1 MAFMILCRA
10 RLAIG
15 LAGASLFAASPA
27 FADSFPSGWTDDDA
41 PQDVQQQPAP
51 QPQQPRQSPP
61 PAARQD
67 VGREPQQQP
76 DPSWVAPDDRA
87 APRTTTDQ
95 ADPRSASDAD
105 ADADTNPSALTQFN
119 QTLAGHGTWVDD
131 PTYGRIWVPNSAEVG
146 DGFAPYQTAGS
157 WALDNQSEWLWTSD
171 YSWGYVPF
179 HYGRWLWVPARGWGW
194 IPGRVYAPAWVS
206 WRVGPGGYVG
216 WAPMAPRYYWWRGAA
231 VGFAHR
237 PVSAYCF
244 APTGHIFARNVGAYV
259 VRTPA
264 GVRAAAAGTRAYQGA
279 SPNRVGA
286 HVRMSPT
293 PNQAHVSASAAAGA
307 HAHTDARA
315 SAFSHG
321 AGARTSA
328 RVTAQGSAYGHV
340 YGHGGSSYGSSAHA
354 YGHSFGSH
362 ASPTL
367 RTPQHSTSSSS
378 SSKRTHV
385 SGSSATSSGHAS
397 GHHR

>member
-1 MAFMILCRA
+1 M
-10 RLAIG
+10 
-15 LAGASLFAASPA
+15 
-27 FADSFPSGWTDDDA
+27 
-41 PQDVQQQPAP
+41 
-51 QPQQPRQSPP
+51 
-61 PAARQD
+61 
-67 VGREPQQQP
+67 
-76 DPSWVAPDDRA
+76 
-87 APRTTTDQ
+87 
-95 ADPRSASDAD
+95 
-105 ADADTNPSALTQFN
+105 TQFD

-131 PTYGRIWVPNSAEVG
+131 PQYGRIWVPNSAEVG
-146 DGFAPYQTAGS
+146 DGFAPYQTAGR
-157 WALDNQSEWLWTSD
+157 WALDDQSEWLWVSD

-206 WRVGPGGYVG
+206 WRVGPSGYVG
-216 WAPMAPRYYWWRGAA
+216 WAPMAPRHYWWRGAA
-231 VGFAHR
+231 VGFGHR

-244 APTGHIFARNVGAYV
+244 APTGHVFAHDVGAYV

-293 PNQAHVSASAAAGA
+293 AAQAHVSASAAAGA

-315 SAFSHG
+315 AAFSSG
-321 AGARTSA
+321 AGGRTSA
-328 RVTAQGSAYGHV
+328 HVTAQGGA

-354 YGHSFGSH
+354 YGHSFNASH

-367 RTPQHSTSSSS
+367 HTPQHPSSSS
-378 SSKRTHV
+378 STSKRTHS